1 MSLNTTRSEFDIQAV
16 ETETGC
22 EGSECLRLVKQLKEM
37 HEDNLRSIDDGL
49 GRGGT
54 EVKTGVM

>member
-1 MSLNTTRSEFDIQAV
+1 MSVNTTGSEFDVQAV

-37 HEDNLRSIDDGL
+37 HEDNLRRIDDEL
-49 GRGGT
+49 GRDGT
-54 EVKTGVM
+54 EVKIGVT